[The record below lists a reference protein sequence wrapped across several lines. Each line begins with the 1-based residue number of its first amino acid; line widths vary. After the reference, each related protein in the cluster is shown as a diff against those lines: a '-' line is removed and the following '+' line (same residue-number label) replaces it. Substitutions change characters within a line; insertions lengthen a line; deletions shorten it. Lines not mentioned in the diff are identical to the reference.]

1 MSLIK
6 QLWLAIILILAV
18 ASSGSFIFSTLSSKE
33 YLEKQLQMKNNDNA
47 VTLALSMTQL
57 SKDPVTLDLL
67 LSAQFDSGHY
77 QYITLLDPNGKIL
90 SERIN
95 NNSQTYA
102 PKWFV
107 DLIPLQV
114 EVGIADI
121 QDGWS
126 QFGTLKLESNK
137 TFAYN
142 ELWDATLR
150 IALWVILIGLVS
162 CYLGG
167 QILKKVLR
175 PLDDVV
181 EQAEAIGES
190 RFVMIS
196 APKTKEFKAVVNAMN
211 TLSNR
216 VKKTISEESARLD
229 QLRLENN
236 YDHITGLMN
245 HDYFIKKVN
254 ANINDQEYFNEGVM
268 VVTRI
273 LNIGEIDQLIGYKE
287 TNNLL
292 HSIGGALQ
300 SECETNS
307 ALCASRLSGADFAL
321 FSNQPDDA
329 YQLGK
334 LVTSLFEKIGKITN
348 HNLTARFF
356 TVSTNITRL
365 DSAEAIINSAHHVLD
380 NIGTEIESNLHIINS
395 GEHDQYQDNNLRE
408 WRKLLTSSLDNK
420 RVKLESYPVIN
431 QNGDLIHYES
441 PVRLQLTNDSKWLSA
456 GEFISWAMK
465 LNLISRVDELVLQT
479 AIDSLINGAMP
490 IGLNIS
496 ANAICDP
503 TFVETATTRI
513 KVQTQIA
520 NKLYFEI
527 PEQSA
532 FDHLPEFRRFCSA
545 VKALG
550 CKVGI
555 EHVGA
560 RISRLGELHD
570 IGLDYIKIDASVI
583 RDINTNEA
591 NKTLLRGLCM
601 IAHSIGVVAI
611 AEGVQN
617 DNEVATLKQ
626 IGIDGMTGPGITV
639 PKH

>member
-6 QLWLAIILILAV
+6 QLWLAIILILAL
-18 ASSGSFIFSTLSSKE
+18 ASSGSFIFSTLSSKQ

-47 VTLALSMTQL
+47 ITLALSMTQL
-57 SKDPVTLDLL
+57 AKDPVTLELL

-77 QYITLLDPNGKIL
+77 QYITLLDPNGKVL

-95 NNSQTYA
+95 NNNQTYA

-107 DLIPLQV
+107 NLIPLQV
-114 EVGIADI
+114 GAGIADI

-142 ELWDATLR
+142 ELWDATLK
-150 IALWVILIGLVS
+150 IALWVLLIALVS
-162 CYLGG
+162 CYLSG
-167 QILKKVLR
+167 QILKKILR

-181 EQAEAIGES
+181 EQAKAIGDS
-190 RFVMIS
+190 RFIMIG

-229 QLRLENN
+229 QLRLDNN

-245 HDYFIKKVN
+245 HDYFVKKVDTS
-254 ANINDQEYFNEGVM
+254 ISDKEYFNEGVM
-268 VVTRI
+268 VITRI

-292 HSIGGALQ
+292 QTIGDALKH
-300 SECETNS
+300 ECDTNS
-307 ALCASRLSGADFAL
+307 ALCASRVSGADFAL
-321 FSNQPDDA
+321 FSNQPIDT
-329 YQLGK
+329 YELGSK
-334 LVTSLFEKIGKITN
+334 VKSLFDKVSKITN
-348 HNLTARFF
+348 CDLTARFF
-356 TVSTNITRL
+356 TVSTSITRQ
-365 DSAEAIINSAHHVLD
+365 DCAEQIINSAHHVLD
-380 NIGTEIESNLHIINS
+380 EIGSEADSGLHVINS
-395 GEHDQYQDNNLRE
+395 SDLNKYQDNNIQE
-408 WRKLLTSSLDNK
+408 WRNLLTSSLDN
-420 RVKLESYPVIN
+420 RRIKLESYPVVS
-431 QNGDLIHYES
+431 QDGELIHYES
-441 PVRLQLTNDSKWLSA
+441 PVRLQLATDGKWFSA
-456 GEFISWAMK
+456 GEFISWAIK

-479 AIDSLINGAMP
+479 AINSLVNGAMP

-496 ANAICDP
+496 ANAICNP
-503 TFVETATTRI
+503 KFVDNATTSIRN
-513 KVQTQIA
+513 QAQIA
-520 NKLYFEI
+520 NKLYFEV

-532 FDHLPEFRRFCSA
+532 FDHLPDFRKFCIA

-583 RDINTNEA
+583 RDINVNEA

-601 IAHSIGVVAI
+601 IAHSIGVIAI
-611 AEGVQN
+611 AEGVQSN
-617 DNEVATLKQ
+617 DEITTLKQ
-626 IGIDGMTGPGITV
+626 IGIDGMTGPKISV
-639 PKH
+639 

>member
-6 QLWLAIILILAV
+6 QLWLAIILILAL
-18 ASSGSFIFSTLSSKE
+18 ASSGSFIFSTLSSKQ

-57 SKDPVTLDLL
+57 AKDPVTLDLL

-77 QYITLLDPNGKIL
+77 QYITLLDPYGKVL

-107 DLIPLQV
+107 NLIPLQV
-114 EVGIADI
+114 GAGIADI

-142 ELWDATLR
+142 ELWDATLK
-150 IALWVILIGLVS
+150 IALWVLLIGLVS
-162 CYLGG
+162 CYLSG
-167 QILKKVLR
+167 QILKRILR

-181 EQAEAIGES
+181 EQAKAIGDS
-190 RFVMIS
+190 RFIMIG

-211 TLSNR
+211 TLSIR

-229 QLRLENN
+229 QLRLDNN

-245 HDYFIKKVN
+245 HDYFVKKVD
-254 ANINDQEYFNEGVM
+254 ASISHEEYFSEGVM
-268 VVTRI
+268 VITRI
-273 LNIGEIDQLIGYKE
+273 LNIGKIDALIGYKE
-287 TNNLL
+287 TNHLL
-292 HSIGGALQ
+292 QMIGSALQ
-300 SECETNS
+300 QECESNTS
-307 ALCASRLSGADFAL
+307 LCAGRLSGADFAI
-321 FSNQPDDA
+321 FSHQPTDTYA
-329 YQLGK
+329 LGTK
-334 LVTSLFEKIGKITN
+334 VKSLFEKFSKITD
-348 HNLTARFF
+348 HDLSVQFF
-356 TVSTNITRL
+356 TVSTNLTRL
-365 DSAEAIINSAHHVLD
+365 DSAEQIINSADHVFKD
-380 NIGTEIESNLHIINS
+380 IGSEVESGLHVINS
-395 GEHDQYQDNNLRE
+395 GELDQYQDSNLQE
-408 WRKLLTSSLDNK
+408 WRHLLTSALDDR
-420 RVKLESYPVIN
+420 RVKLQSYPVIN
-431 QNGDLIHYES
+431 NEGELIHYES
-441 PVRLQLTNDSKWLSA
+441 PVRMQLTSDGKWFCA
-456 GEFISWAMK
+456 GEFISWAIK
-465 LNLISRVDELVLQT
+465 LNLISRVDEIVLET
-479 AIDSLINGAMP
+479 AINSLVNGAMP

-496 ANAICDP
+496 ANAICNP
-503 TFVETATTRI
+503 AFVDAATASIRN
-513 KVQTQIA
+513 QGHIA
-520 NKLYFEI
+520 SKLYFEV

-532 FDHLPEFRRFCSA
+532 FDHLADFRKFCIS

-570 IGLDYIKIDASVI
+570 LGLDYIKVDASII
-583 RDINTNEA
+583 RDININEA

-601 IAHSIGVVAI
+601 IAHSIGVMAI

-617 DNEVATLKQ
+617 DEEIATLKQ
-626 IGIDGMTGPGITV
+626 IGIDGMTGPKIII
-639 PKH
+639 